1 MIIHNNQRPLP
12 SSGLLSG
19 DLASFDLANGC
30 FINVSFG
37 SRNFVCLITFSLFFP
52 LAGWAMMLNDKHLYL
67 ALFWSSFSFW
77 DLRFHLLVLT
87 LFALYHE
94 VLISFALYRLIFIFL
109 HSCRHRWS
117 NVVCLKRRRYCDGN
131 ASLQIWAQNTCIW
144 NKNWRQIT
152 LRNQYWCWSNAKV
165 SFKVGPNLRYDVI
178 F

>member
-1 MIIHNNQRPLP
+1 MSNYPLQWWLYTITRGP
-12 SSGLLSG
+12 LHFGLLSG

-52 LAGWAMMLNDKHLYL
+52 LAGWAMMLNDKHLCL
-67 ALFWSSFSFW
+67 ALFWSSFSFR

-109 HSCRHRWS
+109 QKRQNRYEYKLLRKKWNDFICILFLWRHP
-117 NVVCLKRRRYCDGN
+117 
-131 ASLQIWAQNTCIW
+131 
-144 NKNWRQIT
+144 
-152 LRNQYWCWSNAKV
+152 
-165 SFKVGPNLRYDVI
+165 GPNFNLIEKKVNYSQTNICLTFVS
-178 F
+178 